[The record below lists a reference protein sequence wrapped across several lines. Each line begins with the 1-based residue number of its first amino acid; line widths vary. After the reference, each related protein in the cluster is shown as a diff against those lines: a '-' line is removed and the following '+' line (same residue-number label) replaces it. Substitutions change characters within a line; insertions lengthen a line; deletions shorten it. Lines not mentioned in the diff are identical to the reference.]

1 MVTAR
6 LRGGT
11 AEMTALDIVFSSAH
25 GAQHGEAE
33 LTDGIFTPCYEQPS
47 RADRV
52 IGELRRRGTGGVT
65 KPHEDGIRSLET
77 VHEQGYLEFLETA
90 WPRWKAKHGDRDA
103 LPLNWRAPGMR
114 RDIVPRS
121 IDGQLSHYSFD
132 AGTPIT
138 AGTWEAALAAAAVAA
153 SAQAL
158 VSAGSRAALAVSRPP
173 GHHAGRDFYGG
184 YCYVNTAAIAVERAR
199 EAGARKVAV
208 LDVDYHHGNG
218 TQAVFWQEPAVFT
231 CSLHAD
237 PRDTFPF
244 FSGHAD
250 ETADG
255 TNLNIPLPH
264 GTDWQSYRPGL
275 ERALS
280 GIAGFAPDALVVSL
294 GVDTWEGDPISHFRF
309 RTSDYPGLGRAIA
322 SARLPTTFVLEGGYG
337 LEAIGA
343 NVAGV
348 VEGFE
353 SV

>member
-1 MVTAR
+1 M
-6 LRGGT
+6 
-11 AEMTALDIVFSSAH
+11 DIVFSSAH
-25 GAQHGEAE
+25 AAQHGRAE
-33 LTDGIFTPCYEQPS
+33 LTDGVFTPCYEQPS

-52 IGELRRRGTGGVT
+52 IGELQRRGAGPVLD
-65 KPHEDGIRSLET
+65 PHEDGRQALAR
-77 VHEQGYLEFLETA
+77 VHDEGYLKFLSTA
-90 WPRWKAKHGDRDA
+90 WSRWEAKYGNRDA

-138 AGTWEAALAAAAVAA
+138 AGTWEAALAASAVAA

-158 VSAGSRAALAVSRPP
+158 VSAGARAAMAVSRPP

-199 EAGARKVAV
+199 LAGARRVAV

-218 TQAVFWQEPAVFT
+218 TQAVYWEDPTVFT

-250 ETADG
+250 ETGHG
-255 TNLNIPLPH
+255 TNLNLPLPH
-264 GTDWQSYRPGL
+264 GTDWRAYRAAL
-275 ERALS
+275 DQALS
-280 GIAGFAPDALVVSL
+280 AVAGFAPDTLVVSL

-309 RTSDYPGLGRAIA
+309 RTSDYPDLGRAIA
-322 SARLPTTFVLEGGYG
+322 SADLPTTLVLEGGYG

-348 VEGFE
+348 LEGFE
-353 SV
+353 SA